1 MTEVERPSPEKLLG
15 LLAREEAKTRHGRLK
30 IFFGMAPGVGKTY
43 AMLAEARRLS
53 GSGLDVVVGWVETH
67 GRSETALLAEGL
79 PRVEPLTV
87 PHRGISLSEL
97 DLDAAL
103 ARRPALLLV
112 DELAHSNA
120 PGVRHP
126 KRYQDVLELLEAGI
140 DVHTT
145 LNVQHLESLND
156 VVAGITGV
164 AVRERVP
171 DSVFDAAEE
180 VELVDLPTPDLL
192 QRLSEGK
199 VYVPEQAQR
208 AVERFFT
215 ASNLTALRELSL
227 RRTAER
233 VHDQADLLREQQ
245 GITSPWATRDKL
257 MVAVGPAPQ
266 SAKLV
271 RAAYRMASR
280 LRIPWIAA
288 TVENARS
295 DALSAKGRARVE
307 AHLALAESLGA
318 EILVLRGDD
327 VSAQVLAAA
336 KERGVT
342 RLLVGKP
349 AGPRPVWNRL
359 RPSPVDRLVRDS
371 GGIDILVTTGEDDE
385 GDRPE
390 EKPRRVRAPISEYA
404 WSVAAVALATAVGL
418 LFRSRLQ
425 LGDHALIYVLT
436 ILLVSLRLTPWPAM
450 LSALLSVAAIDFFFV
465 PPFYTF
471 AVADPRVVVTFGVLL
486 AVGLSVSR
494 LTLRVRREAKE
505 ARERERRTASLYAFS
520 RKLAAER
527 KLDAICRA
535 AQEYVRDM
543 TQAEAAIW
551 VAGGRK
557 ALVLRGPVS
566 AWMHAERERSA
577 ALWAFDHRK
586 PVGRS
591 TDTLPSTEGFYL
603 PMVVAGRAVGALG
616 VRHGDRSW
624 TPTTAQKQL
633 LEVVASLAAQAVART
648 RLAKEAHD
656 NRVRAETEQLR
667 NDLLST
673 LSHDLRTPLSS
684 LTGAVALLADPGG
697 MLSPDARSKLLATS
711 RAEADRLARL
721 IDDVT
726 ELTRLESNVFKLE
739 KEWCPV
745 EEVVASALG
754 RVAPRLEDREI
765 QVRQPERMVV
775 APMDAVLVEQVLVNL
790 LENAGKHTPAS
801 TAIEI
806 GVEERDGAVAISVAD
821 RGAGIPAG
829 EEERIFEKYHR
840 VMGDR
845 ATPGMG
851 IGLALCRAIVTI
863 HGGAIRARNREG
875 GGAVFSFTLP
885 VEGEP
890 PKPEEPGDGA

>member
-1 MTEVERPSPEKLLG
+1 MTEDGRPSPEKLLG
-15 LLAREEAKTRHGRLK
+15 LLAREEEKARLGRLK

-43 AMLAEARRLS
+43 AMLAEARRLAAS
-53 GSGLDVVVGWVETH
+53 GVDVVVGWVETH
-67 GRSETALLAEGL
+67 GRPETAQLAEGI

-87 PHRGISLSEL
+87 THRGISLAEF
-97 DLDAAL
+97 DLDATL
-103 ARRPALLLV
+103 ARRPKIALV

-120 PGVRHP
+120 PGGRHP
-126 KRYQDVLELLEAGI
+126 KRYQDVLELLGAGI
-140 DVHTT
+140 DVYTT

-164 AVRERVP
+164 VVRERVP

-192 QRLSEGK
+192 QRLAEGK
-199 VYVPEQAQR
+199 VYVPEQARR

-215 ASNLTALRELSL
+215 AGNLTALRELSL

-233 VHDQADLLREQQ
+233 VHDQAAVLREQQ
-245 GITSPWATRDKL
+245 GISTAWTTSEKL
-257 MVAVGPAPQ
+257 MVGVGPAPQ

-280 LRIPWIAA
+280 LGIPWIAA
-288 TVENARS
+288 TVENAGS
-295 DALSAKGRARVE
+295 DALPAVDRSRIE

-327 VSAQVLAAA
+327 VSAQMLAAGR
-336 KERGVT
+336 EHGVT
-342 RLLVGKP
+342 RLIVGKP
-349 AGPRPVWNRL
+349 AGPRPFWNRL

-371 GGIDILVTTGEDDE
+371 GGIDVLVTTGDEDGQTRSE
-385 GDRPE
+385 A
-390 EKPRRVRAPISEYA
+390 KPRKVRARLSEYV
-404 WSVAAVALATAVGL
+404 WSVAAVTLATAVGL
-418 LFRSRLQ
+418 VFRPRFQ

-436 ILLVSLRLTPWPAM
+436 ILLVSLRLSPLPAM
-450 LSALLSVAAIDFFFV
+450 FSALLSVAAIDFFFV

-471 AVADPRVVVTFGVLL
+471 AVADLRAVVTFVVLL
-486 AVGLSVSR
+486 AVGLTVSL

-505 ARERERRTASLYAFS
+505 AREREHRTASLYAFS

-527 KLDAICRA
+527 KVDAICDATYR
-535 AQEYVRDM
+535 YVRDM
-543 TQAEAAIW
+543 TQAETAIW
-551 VAGGRK
+551 VAGGRR
-557 ALVLRGPVS
+557 ALSLRGPVG
-566 AWMHAERERSA
+566 AWMHAERERST
-577 ALWAFDHRK
+577 ALWAFDHRQ
-586 PVGRS
+586 PAGRS
-591 TDTLPSTEGFYL
+591 TDTLPSAEGFYL
-603 PMVVAGRAVGALG
+603 PLVVANRAVGAVG
-616 VRHGDRSW
+616 VRHDDRTWS
-624 TPTTAQKQL
+624 PTTAQKQL
-633 LEVVASLAAQAVART
+633 LEVVASLAAQAVERT

-656 NRVRAETEQLR
+656 SRVRAETEQLR

-684 LTGAVALLADPGG
+684 LTGAVTLLADPGVK
-697 MLSPDARSKLLATS
+697 LSPEARSRLLATARS
-711 RAEADRLARL
+711 EADRLAGL

-726 ELTRLESNVFKLE
+726 ELTRLESGAFKLE

-745 EEVVASALG
+745 EEVIASALG
-754 RVAPRLEDREI
+754 RVGSRLQDREI
-765 QVRQPERMVV
+765 DVRQPERMVLV
-775 APMDAVLVEQVLVNL
+775 PMDTVLVEQVLVNL

-801 TAIEI
+801 TAIDI
-806 GVEERDGAVAISVAD
+806 GVEERDGAVAISVSD

-851 IGLALCRAIVTI
+851 IGLALCRAIVAI
-863 HGGAIRARNREG
+863 HGGTIRARNREG
-875 GGAVFSFTLP
+875 GGAVFTFTLP
-885 VEGEP
+885 VEGTP
-890 PKPEEPGDGA
+890 PEPEEPADDA